1 MVTKPN
7 LPTPKSVAQSG
18 PTPPMKTPTKIA
30 PPTQVGGVT
39 TSGAGLDNDLAN
51 RDRSGDN
58 KFKLPEKVTQQEI
71 KDGSFKYGGGR
82 SAGNRSLAD
91 NKARHEEQP

>member
-1 MVTKPN
+1 MVMKPDKPN
-7 LPTPKSVAQSG
+7 PPAPTGLVKAPS
-18 PTPPMKTPTKIA
+18 KIA
-30 PPTQVGGVT
+30 PPTQVGGV
-39 TSGAGLDNDLAN
+39 SNKGANLDDTAN